1 MSTDANCSG
10 LPGLLPDWPVS
21 PRVHGWVSTRIG
33 GVSAGP
39 YGAADG
45 SARGL
50 NLGDHVGDDPEAVAI
65 NRNRLQAG
73 LPGPVLWL
81 EQVHGVQVFDADA
94 PGVVNA
100 TRPTADAAVT
110 TRPGT
115 VLAIM
120 TADCLPVL
128 LAEPGGAVIGIAH
141 AGWRGL
147 ASGVIEATVSAMRAR
162 TSEAV
167 PLVAWLGPAI
177 GPDAFE
183 VGEEVRAV
191 FCDADSAAT
200 VAFRPGRAPGKWW
213 ADLYCLA
220 RQRLE
225 GCGIR
230 TTGGSGLCTVSDP
243 TRFYSYRRDQ
253 RTGRMASLVWIG
265 V

>member
-1 MSTDANCSG
+1 
-10 LPGLLPDWPVS
+10 
-21 PRVHGWVSTRIG
+21 
-33 GVSAGP
+33 
-39 YGAADG
+39 
-45 SARGL
+45 
-50 NLGDHVGDDPEAVAI
+50 
-65 NRNRLQAG
+65 
-73 LPGPVLWL
+73 
-81 EQVHGVQVFDADA
+81 VHGVQVFDADA
-94 PGVVNA
+94 PGA
-100 TRPTADAAVT
+100 LDAARPTADAAVT

-120 TADCLPVL
+120 TADCLPIL

-191 FCDADSAAT
+191 FCDADPAAAM
-200 VAFRPGRAPGKWW
+200 AFRPGRVPGKWW
-213 ADLYCLA
+213 ANLYHLA
-220 RQRLE
+220 RLRLA
-225 GCGIR
+225 GCGIPA
-230 TTGGSGLCTVSDP
+230 TGGAGLCTVSDP
-243 TRFYSYRRDQ
+243 ARFYSYRRDQ
-253 RTGRMASLVWIG
+253 RTGRMASLIWIG